1 MNRTIR
7 CQHGYDISRN
17 LCQECSP
24 ASVVYRER
32 AANDSILVIGTVVG
46 GSTIERRLGDSNVEM
61 RCACDD
67 LFLTTRS
74 ALWKVRNRGNRSCCA
89 RCRRVK
95 VVAGKELVT

>member
-1 MNRTIR
+1 MILTRVETR
-7 CQHGYDISRN
+7 CPHAFLEGIN
-17 LCQECSP
+17 CQECSP

-61 RCACDD
+61 RCACGE

-89 RCRRVK
+89 ER
-95 VVAGKELVT
+95 GPTT